1 MFHLLEVK
9 ALSDYKIWVRF
20 DDGVEGEVDL
30 SHLAGRGVFSPWQD
44 YKVFQ
49 RVRIGLGG
57 EIAWSKEMELCSDS
71 LYLQITGKA
80 PEGIFVNLSQAAV
93 RRRNHGIQD
102 RV

>member
-1 MFHLLEVK
+1 MFHPLEVR
-9 ALSDYKIWVRF
+9 ALSDYKIWLRF

-49 RVRIGLGG
+49 QVHIGSGC
-57 EIAWSKEMELCSDS
+57 EIAWSEEMELCSDS

-80 PEGIFVNLSQAAV
+80 PEDIFPNLARAAV
-93 RRRNHGIQD
+93 SA
-102 RV
+102 